1 MSRPDR
7 REHGQMRALNCVLGQ
22 LSRTDGSAQFS
33 SGSTSLICG
42 IYGPIEAK
50 LYEEKIDRTHID
62 VKLRPAIGLPT
73 TKDKWTESVIHK
85 TFERNIL
92 GHLHPRTL
100 VQINLQVKENDGSV
114 DAAAINATTLA
125 LVDAGIP
132 LKAMIASAACAV
144 RKDGE
149 VVVDPTEEEVQEAL
163 SVHTFAFSSVCPDE
177 NPVYVDSR
185 GSFSTDQYDRC
196 FDLCAM
202 TVQRIFAFM
211 RTAIEGKVTK
221 ESQISAV

>member
-7 REHGQMRALNCVLGQ
+7 REHEQIRALNCVLGQ
-22 LSRTDGSAQFS
+22 LTRTDGSAQFS

-50 LYEEKIDRTHID
+50 LYEEKIDRAHID
-62 VKLRPAIGLPT
+62 VKLRPAIGLPA
-73 TKDKWTESVIHK
+73 TKDKWAESAVRK

-114 DAAAINATTLA
+114 DAAAINATALA

-132 LKAMIASAACAV
+132 LRAMVAAASCAV

-149 VVVDPTEEEVQEAL
+149 IVVDPVEEEIKKAM
-163 SVHTFAFSSVCPDE
+163 STHTFAFSSNSPDD

-185 GSFSTDQYDRC
+185 GSFTMDQYDRC

-202 TVQRIFAFM
+202 TVQRILAFM
-211 RTAIEGKVTK
+211 RTAIEGKVAK